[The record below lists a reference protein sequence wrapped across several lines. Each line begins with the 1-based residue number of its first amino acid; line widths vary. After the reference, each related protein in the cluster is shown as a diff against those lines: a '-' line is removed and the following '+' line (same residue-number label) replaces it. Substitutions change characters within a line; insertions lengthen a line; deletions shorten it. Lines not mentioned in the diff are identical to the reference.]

1 MALLQWNC
9 NGFDRHL
16 AEIRQ
21 LLSIYAASVVCLQES
36 RLHLDR
42 PAVFRTFR
50 TYTKDRVYQGLAAGG
65 VTTFVRTDLY
75 SVELPLRPRT
85 RKSRYHLHW
94 GAVPLHL
101 R

>member
-9 NGFDRHL
+9 NGFDRNL

-21 LLSIYAASVVCLQES
+21 LMSTYAASVICLQES
-36 RLHLDR
+36 RIHPDR
-42 PAVFRTFR
+42 QAVLRNFH

-75 SVELPLRPRT
+75 SVELPLC
-85 RKSRYHLHW
+85 SQLESI
-94 GAVPLHL
+94 AVQVALLSLVPFL
-101 R
+101 